1 MLCFHPSRIFYRITY
16 LFPSTSFPLLCQ
28 LLSRM
33 LSTCSIVI
41 SLVDKGSLFSTQTRN
56 CFMKTVWIFSLF
68 QSTLLLKFP
77 LLTVFM
83 WFLSYRH
90 DSRRVSGERS
100 CAAAPFSACVT
111 RTSQS
116 ANGFPSCGSPIL
128 FPLPAPNSQQGDFF
142 FSFLTVGLKGSQ
154 CCSYLWLGFR
164 SLFLS
169 SYNPALPPVQTSK
182 VVTSLKS
189 YSQEKKFFLL
199 LSILI

>member
-1 MLCFHPSRIFYRITY
+1 MSTVDMFNRFSLPVFCFHPSRIFYRITY

-28 LLSRM
+28 LLSRTP
-33 LSTCSIVI
+33 STCSIVI

-56 CFMKTVWIFSLF
+56 FFTKTAWIFSLF

-83 WFLSYRH
+83 WFLSYRN
-90 DSRRVSGERS
+90 DSCRVSGERR

-116 ANGFPSCGSPIL
+116 GTGFPSCGSPIL
-128 FPLPAPNSQQGDFF
+128 FPLPALNSQRGDFF
-142 FSFLTVGLKGSQ
+142 FPFLTVGLKGSR
-154 CCSYLWLGFR
+154 CYSYLWLGFH

-169 SYNPALPPVQTSK
+169 SYNAALPPVQTSK
-182 VVTSLKS
+182 VASSLKS
-189 YSQEKKFFLL
+189 
-199 LSILI
+199 